1 MQRRESAN
9 ELLLEMCT
17 SLCASVCVYVWSY
30 VCLCAC
36 VCVSMRAPV
45 PEAAGED
52 VLPSDPQLHRALSLP
67 VFHIIDSCSDID
79 RRCGGRKGKIGV

>member
-1 MQRRESAN
+1 MSVGVCVV
-9 ELLLEMCT
+9 L
-17 SLCASVCVYVWSY
+17 SVCV
-30 VCLCAC
+30 C
-36 VCVSMRAPV
+36 VPQ
-45 PEAAGED
+45 AAGED

>member
-1 MQRRESAN
+1 MPMSSFLKNVYILSAGVC
-9 ELLLEMCT
+9 MCGLI
-17 SLCASVCVYVWSY
+17 SVYVCV
-30 VCLCAC
+30 
-36 VCVSMRAPV
+36 RIPQ
-45 PEAAGED
+45 AAGED

>member
-1 MQRRESAN
+1 MYIFVCQ
-9 ELLLEMCT
+9 
-17 SLCASVCVYVWSY
+17 CVYVWSY
-30 VCLCAC
+30 QC
-36 VCVSMRAPV
+36 VCVCVHVHP
-45 PEAAGED
+45 AAGED

>member
-1 MQRRESAN
+1 MCSTFLRKSTT
-9 ELLLEMCT
+9 ELLLEMFM
-17 SLCASVCVYVWSY
+17 SGVPLCVCVVLSVCVH
-30 VCLCAC
+30 
-36 VCVSMRAPV
+36 V
-45 PEAAGED
+45 PQAAGED

>member
-1 MQRRESAN
+1 MSGVPGCVCVV
-9 ELLLEMCT
+9 L
-17 SLCASVCVYVWSY
+17 SVCV
-30 VCLCAC
+30 
-36 VCVSMRAPV
+36 RV
-45 PEAAGED
+45 PRAAGED

>member
-1 MQRRESAN
+1 
-9 ELLLEMCT
+9 MCG
-17 SLCASVCVYVWSY
+17 LISVCV
-30 VCLCAC
+30 CEH
-36 VCVSMRAPV
+36 V
-45 PEAAGED
+45 PQVAGED